1 MPAASATIPTA
12 SATPVPAGA
21 VPIPAGFARVLT
33 PLASAAEARPARPQT
48 TVLDGQR
55 LREARRQRGL
65 SQERLAHQS
74 GMSPATVARLER
86 QRRPRCRP
94 RTLARLAAALDVRPA
109 AITPALGAAPDPA
122 GPVPSPAVPS
132 PAVPSPAVP
141 SPAAPDPAVPGSTP
155 AAAGPRP
162 VASALDSILTG
173 AGELTGCLLTCAR
186 LSAEFGSYY
195 IRAERSHYR
204 RRPHYIATARQLDTR
219 PYAIVTPDPAELRA
233 QLIAAQPAARRP
245 PSRS

>member
-1 MPAASATIPTA
+1 
-12 SATPVPAGA
+12 
-21 VPIPAGFARVLT
+21 
-33 PLASAAEARPARPQT
+33 
-48 TVLDGQR
+48 
-55 LREARRQRGL
+55 
-65 SQERLAHQS
+65 
-74 GMSPATVARLER
+74 MSPATVARLER

-122 GPVPSPAVPS
+122 VP
-132 PAVPSPAVP
+132 
-141 SPAAPDPAVPGSTP
+141 
-155 AAAGPRP
+155 GPRP
-162 VASALDSILTG
+162 VSSALDSIPTG

-204 RRPHYIATARQLDTR
+204 RRPRYIATARQLGTR

-245 PSRS
+245 LSRS